1 MTTTPESTY
10 MATGGLGHTNP
21 YYTYSQIFTPK
32 RLKELF
38 KMCEFLFYNS
48 PHIFATLRKFGEYPI
63 TELTYNTDNK
73 ALKGK
78 HKNLLEKIIR
88 AKEFLLKATLD
99 KYIYGN
105 SFTSM
110 YQPFVRN
117 LICSK
122 CKSPTNIQHTDYS
135 FNIQNLTFSY
145 KCLNCSQSVIAGEK
159 NVEDRKLMLVK
170 DINFIR
176 WDPKCMDIEHNQFT
190 GESLYYY
197 TIPADTAAQVR
208 RGEKHIINSTPFGFL
223 KAVKEHRPFKFKP
236 EAIFHMKFSAPAG
249 VNPQWGLP
257 PLLPALDRFFYTQVL
272 RKANEAIALEHLVPF
287 RIVSPAAGSNNGDPI
302 QSINLN
308 RWVEQMRDNVQAWRK
323 DPLHI
328 MYAPIPLQVSQLNGQ
343 GRALL
348 TLGEVQEAEKSLVAA
363 LGIPLE
369 FLYGGLTGQGM
380 EATLRMID
388 NQLSVHTSD
397 LTDLLQWVD
406 DSCSKFLGWDNVE
419 VGLIPSRMVDDT
431 DRRNAVTQLWMVG
444 QQSGSPTIS
453 TSTIAELNNIDLDKE
468 SGRIKEEA
476 LQLARRDHEIKRETE
491 DLMNTMAEQVKR
503 ESGAGNQQN
512 YDQTQV
518 IASADNLVMEF
529 MQMDPST
536 RRSQLH
542 QLQMEDFV
550 LYSVVIQRLE
560 QQQTVA
566 RQQAT
571 TQQTGM

>member
-1 MTTTPESTY
+1 MTTTPEATY
-10 MATGGLGHTNP
+10 MGTGGLGHTNP
-21 YYTYSQIFTPK
+21 YYTYSQIFSPK

-63 TELTYNTDNK
+63 TELTYDTDNK
-73 ALKGK
+73 GLKEK
-78 HKNLLEKIIR
+78 HKNLLEKIVR

-117 LICSK
+117 LICPRCHKPS
-122 CKSPTNIQHTDYS
+122 NIKHVDYS
-135 FNIQNLTFSY
+135 FNVQTFTFSY
-145 KCLNCSQSVIAGEK
+145 KCLSCDQSVVAGEK

-176 WDPKCMDIEHNQFT
+176 WDPKCMDIEHNLFT
-190 GESLYYY
+190 GESVYYY

-208 RGEKHIINSTPFGFL
+208 RGDKHIINSTPLGFL
-223 KAVKEHRPFKFKP
+223 KAVKEHRPFKFAP

-287 RIVSPAAGSNNGDPI
+287 RIVSPAAGSGNGDPI
-302 QSINLN
+302 QSINLS
-308 RWVEQMRDNVQAWRK
+308 RWVEKMRENVQAWRK

-328 MYAPIPLQVSQLNGQ
+328 MYAPIPIQVSQLNGQ

-388 NQLSVHTSD
+388 NQLAVHTSD

-406 DSCSKFLGWDNVE
+406 DSCSKFLGWDSIPM
-419 VGLIPSRMVDDT
+419 GLIPSRMVDDSE
-431 DRRNAVTQLWMVG
+431 RRNAVMQLWQVG
-444 QQSGSPTIS
+444 VQTGSPTVS
-453 TSTIAELNNIDLDKE
+453 TTTIAELNDIDLDKE
-468 SGRIKEEA
+468 SGRIKEES
-476 LQLARRDHEIKRETE
+476 LQRTRRDQEIQQESAKIT
-491 DLMNTMAEQVKR
+491 NTMAQQVQR
-503 ESGAGNQQN
+503 EVGANGAQS
-512 YDQTQV
+512 YDQQQV
-518 IASADNLVMEF
+518 IANADNLVQQYL
-529 MQMDPST
+529 QMDPST

-542 QLQMEDFV
+542 QLQMEDYV

-560 QQQTVA
+560 QQETVT

-571 TQQTGM
+571 VQSGG